1 MVDAAKAAER
11 RVRAQRAKEFL
22 ISQVMEEAQRENVP
36 LSEVERKMLYFTE
49 TEETLPDIY
58 EVNAQFDAE
67 YDGAEYEKKI
77 AGLLRKAFRRNGKES
92 VEGERQWKHAVSDLR
107 KEDHYLLV
115 MVDQSLQPPSDFWT
129 VAMCSSVLVVCLFVA
144 ISFWHYLADKGW
156 IPRWVS
162 DLSPRLVIY
171 GAVGVWFVYKLIR
184 LGALKDML
192 PSGQSKKQ
200 KLGRLK
206 K

>member
-1 MVDAAKAAER
+1 MVNAAKAAER

-22 ISQVMEEAQRENVP
+22 ISQIVEEAQRENVP

-58 EVNAQFDAE
+58 EVSAQFDSE
-67 YDGAEYEKKI
+67 CDRAEYEKKI
-77 AGLLRKAFRRNGKES
+77 ARLLQNAIRRSRKES
-92 VEGERQWKHAVSDLR
+92 VEGERHWKHAFADLR

-115 MVDQSLQPPSDFWT
+115 MVDQSLESDSDFWT
-129 VAMCSSVLVVCLFVA
+129 VAMWLSVLVVCLLVA
-144 ISFWHYLADKGW
+144 ISLWHYLADKGW
-156 IPRWVS
+156 IPSWVS

-171 GAVGVWFVYKLIR
+171 GVVGVWFVYKLVR

-192 PSGQSKKQ
+192 AFARSK
-200 KLGRLK
+200 RNARVPK